1 MGFLSPLTDSV
12 LHLVV
17 EVVDDPEGGGV
28 ARAAAAVGEEG
39 GGEAGEEDGG
49 RRVGARRE
57 GEGDDRVRQV
67 VVLLGVGHRRVVLKR
82 SETLPFSLHP
92 AVIIFVFGGTT
103 SLLHVLALANFV
115 AEVWAGQE
123 IKGDKA
129 DEYHSR
135 RTCM

>member
-1 MGFLSPLTDSV
+1 MRSPLADGV

-28 ARAAAAVGEEG
+28 VRAAAVGEEG

-82 SETLPFSLHP
+82 NETLPFSLYP
-92 AVIIFVFGGTT
+92 AVMIFVFGGTT
-103 SLLHVLALANFV
+103 PLLPVLALANFV

-135 RTCM
+135 KTCM